1 MPLIAASQ
9 TVALAT
15 VIFGLAWLG
24 FWIDRKPIASR
35 VPGVPWVIAGG
46 LLLSNTGVIPNE
58 APVYGFVG
66 QYLLPLGVACL
77 LFKANLRA
85 IFSLSGWV
93 LVAFLTASVGL
104 CIGAIAGFYLFDLGP
119 AGAKVAG
126 TYAGA
131 FIGGVVNFV
140 AIAEAVRMTPTE
152 FSVSL
157 SASAPV
163 SVLGL
168 LVLVSLPA
176 IPFLRRHIASRII
189 EQAER
194 PGAGDPAQQS
204 PAFRLDHVAATI
216 CIGLAVCAVAEQ
228 ICTRF
233 DLGTYRLFV
242 VTVFVVALA
251 NMVPRFFGSLQGD
264 FQIGMLCMYAFFA
277 MIGAGTDATSFL
289 QSAPIL
295 FVFCAF
301 MLTVHFL
308 VILAAARIFRWDLA
322 EVVIGSAAAIVGP
335 AAGAGIASA
344 KGWQTLITPAI
355 SAGILGYVIANFIG
369 ITIYRLLS

>member
-1 MPLIAASQ
+1 MALIPASQ
-9 TVALAT
+9 SAALAA
-15 VIFGLAWLG
+15 VVFGLAWLG
-24 FWIDRKPIASR
+24 FWIDRQPIASR

-46 LLLSNTGVIPNE
+46 LLLSNTAVIPNE

-93 LVAFLTASVGL
+93 LAAFLAPSAGL
-104 CIGAIAGFYLFDLGP
+104 CLGAIAGFYLFDLGP

-157 SASAPV
+157 GASAPV

-168 LVLVSLPA
+168 LALVSLPS
-176 IPFLRRHIASRII
+176 IPFIRRRIASRII
-189 EQAER
+189 DEAER
-194 PGAGDPAQQS
+194 PAAEGGAVEGTP
-204 PAFRLDHVAATI
+204 FRLDHVAATI
-216 CIGLAVCAVAEQ
+216 AIGLAVCAVAEF
-228 ICTRF
+228 ICARYG
-233 DLGTYRLFV
+233 LGTYRLFV
-242 VTVFVVALA
+242 VTIMVVALA
-251 NMVPRFFGSLQGD
+251 NALPRFFGALQGD
-264 FQIGMLCMYAFFA
+264 FQTGMLCMYAFFA
-277 MIGAGTDATSFL
+277 MIGAGTDAVSFVR
-289 QSAPIL
+289 SAPIL

-301 MLTVHFL
+301 MIAVHFVVL
-308 VILAAARIFRWDLA
+308 LIAARVFRWDLA

-344 KGWQTLITPAI
+344 KGWRTLITPAI
-355 SAGILGYVIANFIG
+355 SVGILGYVVANFIG
-369 ITIYRLLS
+369 VAIYRLLS